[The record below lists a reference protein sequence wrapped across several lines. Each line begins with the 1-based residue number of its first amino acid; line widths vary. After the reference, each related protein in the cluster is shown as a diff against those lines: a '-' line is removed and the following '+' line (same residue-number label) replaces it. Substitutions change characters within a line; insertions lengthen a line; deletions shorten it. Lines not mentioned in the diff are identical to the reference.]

1 MYGGGGRGKDMY
13 GGGGRGK
20 DMYGFD
26 NQVNQPRSQ
35 IITDLQ
41 YKVELQLIL
50 DCMHI
55 LLHAYS
61 KCGCHKRFCFPI
73 LALCIEIHRNIVI

>member
-1 MYGGGGRGKDMY
+1 MREGEERTCMG

>member
-1 MYGGGGRGKDMY
+1 MRRGHVWGGREGE
-13 GGGGRGK
+13 GHVWGGGRGK

-26 NQVNQPRSQ
+26 NQVSQPRSQ

-61 KCGCHKRFCFPI
+61 KCGCHKRFFFSYFGFV
-73 LALCIEIHRNIVI
+73 HRNTS